1 MKGSFDLGEQWP
13 WPHGSDIRQAKAGG
27 ATHMCCV
34 LNFKDQ
40 PIYNLQCLQ
49 YFDTVGWVF

>member
-34 LNFKDQ
+34 LNFKAVLARCDVVPRVHYQ
-40 PIYNLQCLQ
+40 L
-49 YFDTVGWVF
+49 